1 MNCEQCGKEIKL
13 KLKLEEILV
22 DTLTIKATDADV
34 EKFRQEFLKSI
45 QKDLT
50 LIISE
55 KKEELLNVCS
65 SACFHKLLYNEY
77 LNRLEK
83 NEIGH
88 EFYEEKLKYTKE
100 LIENYNQKVEHSE

>member
-22 DTLTIKATDADV
+22 DTLTIKATDAEV

-55 KKEELLNVCS
+55 KKEES
-65 SACFHKLLYNEY
+65 
-77 LNRLEK
+77 
-83 NEIGH
+83 
-88 EFYEEKLKYTKE
+88 EEKERQLSNNETNE
-100 LIENYNQKVEHSE
+100 QE